1 MKAIN
6 VKKMIAAGC
15 QVKVWMADVFA
26 QLNNKL
32 GGDMNKIKV
41 VGKYFVEIFKALGV
55 NMEDE
60 KFKLLWASE
69 ELLPP
74 KETGSQSIEYWPLVL
89 NIARE
94 NTVSGVER

>member
-15 QVKVWMADVFA
+15 EVKMWMADVFA

-41 VGKYFVEIFKALGV
+41 VGKYFVEISKALGV

-74 KETGSQSIEYWPLVL
+74 KESGSRSNEYWPLVL
-89 NIARE
+89 NIARA